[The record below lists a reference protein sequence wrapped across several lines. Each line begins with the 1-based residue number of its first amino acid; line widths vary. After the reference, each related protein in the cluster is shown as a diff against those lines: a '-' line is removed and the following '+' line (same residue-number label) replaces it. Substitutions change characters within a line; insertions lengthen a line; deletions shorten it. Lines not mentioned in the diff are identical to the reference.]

1 MSKCLTKSPPRIQT
15 LREKNGKR
23 VFLYAIPAL
32 IIVFLFHYFPLW
44 GWSFAF
50 VEYKPGKGLFE
61 SKFVG
66 LHNFTVLFSNPVLR
80 KNIFQSLKNTLGIH
94 FLGYLFS
101 PLPMVFAIFLSE
113 LTSRRFKKIVQ
124 TVSTLPHFISW
135 VIMFALASSLLST
148 DGLINELLISWGWI
162 EEPLNILTSDKHV
175 WITQVLLQQWKNVGW
190 NSIVY
195 FAAIAG
201 LDQELNE
208 AAMIDGASRM
218 QRIWHITVPHL
229 IPTFFVLLIINTGK
243 MLTTGIDQYFVFGN
257 ALNKEFIETFDLYI
271 YNLGIGSG
279 KISYGVAVSTM
290 KSIVSL
296 ALFGTANFLSKK
308 VRGTGIA

>member
-1 MSKCLTKSPPRIQT
+1 MSKCLTKSPPRVQT
-15 LREKNGKR
+15 LREKSGKR
-23 VFLYAIPAL
+23 VFLYAIPVL
-32 IIVFLFHYFPLW
+32 LIVFIFHYFPLW
-44 GWSFAF
+44 GWSYAL
-50 VEYKPGKGLFE
+50 VEYRPGKSLFE

-66 LHNFTVLFSNPVLR
+66 MHNFTVLFSNPVMR
-80 KNIFQSLKNTLGIH
+80 KNVFRTLINTLGIH
-94 FLGYLFS
+94 FIGYAFM
-101 PLPMVFAIFLSE
+101 PLPMIFAIFLSE

-148 DGLINELLISWGWI
+148 DGLINKLMMDWGWI
-162 EEPLNILTSDKHV
+162 EEPMNVLTTDKNV

-201 LDQELNE
+201 IDQELNE